1 MVFAQLY
8 RRDLITGEP
17 DHKEGFVVI
26 SSRGIP
32 EMHEEATIA
41 ARRYGADAYKLFHGT
56 SFRLAK
62 PLSLK
67 HLI

>member
-8 RRDLITGEP
+8 RRDLINGDP

-26 SSRGIP
+26 FHRGIP

-41 ARRYGADAYKLFHGT
+41 ARRYGADAYKLFHGD

-62 PLSLK
+62 PLSFK
-67 HLI
+67 HVV